1 MFNLH
6 DFVMDTLMGMVGH
19 EPDYKVR
26 QYALGWYDKAQLTP
40 EDMAELLS
48 RRSIRWKSCRS
59 SLSKANKGPQVSLP
73 AGLFLVF
80 VIKL

>member
-40 EDMAELLS
+40 EDMA
-48 RRSIRWKSCRS
+48 
-59 SLSKANKGPQVSLP
+59 
-73 AGLFLVF
+73 
-80 VIKL
+80 KLDAAIQAQYPTEVMPETDAMAADASAK

>member
-40 EDMAELLS
+40 EDIAKLDEAIHADELLDQMQG
-48 RRSIRWKSCRS
+48 K
-59 SLSKANKGPQVSLP
+59 
-73 AGLFLVF
+73 
-80 VIKL
+80 IK

>member
-6 DFVMDTLMGMVGH
+6 DFVMDTIKGMVGC

-40 EDMAELLS
+40 EDMAAVNDA
-48 RRSIRWKSCRS
+48 I
-59 SLSKANKGPQVSLP
+59 KAQYVVNMEEIQPVQ
-73 AGLFLVF
+73 
-80 VIKL
+80 

>member
-6 DFVMDTLMGMVGH
+6 DFVMNTLHGMVGH

-40 EDMAELLS
+40 EDMAAIEEA
-48 RRSIRWKSCRS
+48 IQ
-59 SLSKANKGPQVSLP
+59 AQYVQPEE
-73 AGLFLVF
+73 
-80 VIKL
+80 IKEEEEQ